1 MKFVNEYISNVK
13 GTYLLQRRSVDTEDW
28 QEEERLL
35 KENFN
40 GRGRETNPIWG
51 VGEEKSHT

>member
-1 MKFVNEYISNVK
+1 MKFVKEYISNVK
-13 GTYLLQRRSVDTEDW
+13 GTYLLQHRSVDTEDW

-40 GRGRETNPIWG
+40 GRGRETNQIWG

>member
-35 KENFN
+35 KENDM
-40 GRGRETNPIWG
+40 
-51 VGEEKSHT
+51 H